1 METGVQPDVFAFIK
15 YAFLWILPTVLF
27 VMAIGMFLTILT
39 GNYSGILITGLLWL
53 AGRPSIGK
61 IAGGNYDLFDLII
74 RHNTLKGYGRMME
87 NIRMLV
93 LNRAVISGAAFL
105 LVILSAAVYET
116 RRKGGGIFEDRK
128 LFNGFWG
135 EHPHEL

>member
-1 METGVQPDVFAFIK
+1 
-15 YAFLWILPTVLF
+15 
-27 VMAIGMFLTILT
+27 MFLTILT